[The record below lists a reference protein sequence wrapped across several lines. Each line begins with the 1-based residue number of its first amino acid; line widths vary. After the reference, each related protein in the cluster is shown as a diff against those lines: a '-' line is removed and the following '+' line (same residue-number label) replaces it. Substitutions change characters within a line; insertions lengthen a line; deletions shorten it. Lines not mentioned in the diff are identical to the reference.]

1 MAVRLLNLQQL
12 AELLGVS
19 ARHVEDL
26 LARGVLPQPIRL
38 GRVRRWHPE
47 AISSWLA
54 EEDAQANGGCV
65 SGKQNGAGRP
75 RSTY

>member
-1 MAVRLLNLQQL
+1 MTSRLLNVQQL

-38 GRVRRWHPE
+38 GRVRRWHPD
-47 AISSWLA
+47 AISTWLA
-54 EEDAQANGGCV
+54 DKDAQANEGYASSV
-65 SGKQNGAGRP
+65 PSRAGRP
-75 RSTY
+75 RNRY